1 MRTAFATLMVILG
14 VTIAGVYASAFIVHQ
29 NEQALVLRFG
39 AQQHVIEEPGLYW
52 RAPLI
57 DTVDYF
63 DKRIL
68 DIDMPVQQVTASDQK
83 RLMVDAFARYR
94 INDPLRYYQRVRT
107 ERDLRRQ
114 LGAIV
119 ESTMGQVLGGATF
132 SEVVRDKRDDLM
144 TEIHKRVH
152 DSAKGLGIEVI
163 DVRIKRA
170 DLPEANYKSVFER
183 MRAERKK
190 DAEEFRAQG
199 QREANRIQAL
209 ADRKATVIRAEAQ
222 RDADLKK
229 GEGDG
234 ERSRIFAEAYSRNP
248 EFFAFYRSMLAYEQS
263 LSSKDTRFVIS
274 PDSEKFKDFFRY
286 LSEPPSATPAAPKR

>member
-1 MRTAFATLMVILG
+1 MRTAFATLLVIFGLVVG
-14 VTIAGVYASAFIVHQ
+14 GIYASGFIVHQ
-29 NEQALVLRFG
+29 NEQAMVLRFG
-39 AQQHVIEEPGLYW
+39 AQQRVINEPGLYW

-83 RLMVDAFARYR
+83 RLMVDAFTRYK
-94 INDPLRYYQRVRT
+94 IDDPLRYYQRVRT

-132 SEVVRDKRDDLM
+132 SDVVRDKREALM
-144 TEIHKRVH
+144 KEIHKRVH
-152 DSAKGLGIEVI
+152 DAAKGLGIEVV

-199 QREANRIQAL
+199 QGEANRIQAL
-209 ADRKATVIRAEAQ
+209 ADRKATVLRAEAQ
-222 RDADLKK
+222 RDADRTK
-229 GEGDG
+229 GQGDA
-234 ERSRIFAEAYSRNP
+234 ERTRIFAEAYSRDP
-248 EFFAFYRSMLAYEQS
+248 EFYAFYRSMLAYEQS
-263 LSSKDTRFVIS
+263 LASKDTRFVIS
-274 PDSEKFKDFFRY
+274 PDSEKFREFFRF
-286 LSEPPSATPAAPKR
+286 LQGPPVTTPKR